1 MNRDYE
7 SYDETMARLTPAQL
21 TALHEES
28 VNLRTYVLEYYKATG
43 FPARTR
49 YVQFKISS
57 LINFISRRNLLN
69 FMFEN
74 GYLIREELQTG
85 RRAEVCFPAKA
96 NLTDEDIGQGLYE
109 IEMEHVENGSLP
121 KHMRF
126 TKMKRKPGRP
136 KGSPNKRKKV
146 KP

>member
-49 YVQFKISS
+49 YVQFKIRSRYRPLRRPPISS
-57 LINFISRRNLLN
+57 GKSYRQAEEPKFVSQLKLISQTKTLGRVYMRLKWNTLKMVHSPNTCASRR
-69 FMFEN
+69 
-74 GYLIREELQTG
+74 
-85 RRAEVCFPAKA
+85 
-96 NLTDEDIGQGLYE
+96 
-109 IEMEHVENGSLP
+109 
-121 KHMRF
+121 
-126 TKMKRKPGRP
+126 
-136 KGSPNKRKKV
+136 
-146 KP
+146 